1 MALGAGILKV
11 CSSTSGSSNFN
22 KLSQK
27 LVFKVRLPNAVNLD
41 KSICLSTAIPKSIKQ
56 LQHTR
61 EMSETENEL
70 IMSEYK

>member
-27 LVFKVRLPNAVNLD
+27 LVFKVRLPNAVSLE
-41 KSICLSTAIPKSIKQ
+41 KSICLSTAIPKSRLNNFNTPEECQKQ
-56 LQHTR
+56 K
-61 EMSETENEL
+61 MS
-70 IMSEYK
+70 